1 MIPRTCETCEMWTP
15 DCGPRCGWHSSVCLD
30 LPGRPWH
37 IPSRAALEAR
47 VKELETR
54 VDVAETSAQ
63 IPYLDRTMKGR
74 KYRERIAELE
84 AERDSAIARA
94 EAAEQDAA
102 AWRQAAEVAQRND
115 GAKTIEGLR
124 GMLAVAEKERDSS
137 IARAESE
144 WARCRELERERDELR
159 AGKLKP

>member
-1 MIPRTCETCEMWTP
+1 MIPRTCETCHDDDTGGECPRTP
-15 DCGPRCGWHSSVCLD
+15 DGSACPAWS
-30 LPGRPWH
+30 
-37 IPSRAALEAR
+37 PSRAALEAR